1 MEKERRRQLGGVS
14 EILRGKLE
22 GRLLGQLAGLKRLL
36 VRIGQEWSNTIA
48 LPGANGAINGR
59 WKKNIHKEK
68 KSENREEKAN
78 ESGYSWKRRER
89 MGWASSQ
96 GSYDSLL

>member
-36 VRIGQEWSNTIA
+36 VRIGQ
-48 LPGANGAINGR
+48 
-59 WKKNIHKEK
+59 
-68 KSENREEKAN
+68 
-78 ESGYSWKRRER
+78 
-89 MGWASSQ
+89 
-96 GSYDSLL
+96 D